1 METKKCSKCKVDKQ
15 LSEFGKDSS
24 RKNGISYLCK
34 LCLIDK
40 SKKYKTKNKEKVLL
54 SYANYRDNNKEKM
67 KVARNE
73 YILKNKDKIKK
84 YRTYYSDKRRKESNL
99 VRISENIR
107 RRINIF
113 LKTKN
118 IKKTSKTFEVLGC
131 TPQFLKQYL
140 EQKFL
145 DGMSWD
151 NYGYYGWHID
161 HIIPISHAKNED
173 EIYKL
178 CHYTN
183 LQPLW
188 AKDNLT
194 KNNKL
199 TKF

>member
-1 METKKCSKCKVDKQ
+1 M
-15 LSEFGKDSS
+15 
-24 RKNGISYLCK
+24 K
-34 LCLIDK
+34 LLLID
-40 SKKYKTKNKEKVLL
+40 T
-54 SYANYRDNNKEKM
+54 
-67 KVARNE
+67 
-73 YILKNKDKIKK
+73 YI
-84 YRTYYSDKRRKESNL
+84 Y
-99 VRISENIR
+99 
-107 RRINIF
+107 
-113 LKTKN
+113 

-145 DGMSWD
+145 DGMSWN